1 MANLS
6 SHAKLVLQI
15 LRDSPEPLSAAEI
28 TYQWQARFAD
38 DPLPYGGVEMIL
50 LRIRPYL
57 IEKSGK
63 YAARA
68 EVEHAAAEPGQG
80 S

>member
-6 SHAKLVLQI
+6 THAKLVLQI

-28 TYQWQARFAD
+28 ASRWEVRFPND
-38 DPLPYGGVEMIL
+38 SLPYGGVEMIL
-50 LRIRPYL
+50 VRIRPYV

-63 YAARA
+63 YAARP
-68 EVEHAAAEPGQG
+68 EVEQAAAEPGQG